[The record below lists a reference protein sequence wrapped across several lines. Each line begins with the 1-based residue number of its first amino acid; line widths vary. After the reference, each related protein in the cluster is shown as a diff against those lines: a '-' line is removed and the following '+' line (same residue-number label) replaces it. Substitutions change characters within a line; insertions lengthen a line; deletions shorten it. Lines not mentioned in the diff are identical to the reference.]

1 MSRPMKQWKRSIF
14 IVMLFLGACND
25 TPAEPSTEEMWTYI
39 MLTERLNDTPQP
51 GDAQCQIVGANL
63 TLLREDGEFQGTVD
77 GTMTCAVIGSIQ
89 FSFDQQVTAGVV
101 AADSVGFRI
110 GTWEHRGRLSNG
122 SMSGT
127 ATIDV
132 VIDGAATSLNGV
144 WAAARQ

>member
-1 MSRPMKQWKRSIF
+1 MKQWNQSIG
-14 IVMLFLGACND
+14 VLVLLLGACGD
-25 TPAEPSTEEMWTYI
+25 TPAAPPTVEQWTYI
-39 MLTERLNDTPQP
+39 MLTDRLNDTPQP
-51 GDAQCQIVGANL
+51 GEAQCQIIGANL
-63 TLLREDGEFQGTVD
+63 TLTREDGEFQGIVD

-89 FSFDQQVTAGVV
+89 YSFDQQVSAGVI

-127 ATIDV
+127 VSIDV
-132 VIDGAATSLNGV
+132 VIDGAAASLNGV